1 MKNGSKVHCLYEV
14 EIFRRGRLVVVRITQ
29 FLVYDFYGTLVEH
42 LPKSSRK
49 KGVRLGVPYPNLNFF
64 PMGMGISHDRKK
76 ISLGIPWEFQKAQ
89 NEPKYRIFIH

>member
-14 EIFRRGRLVVVRITQ
+14 EIFRRGRVEVRITQ

-49 KGVRLGVPYPNLNFF
+49 MKGVRYKKGQ
-64 PMGMGISHDRKK
+64 RKEVE
-76 ISLGIPWEFQKAQ
+76 LVEQKM
-89 NEPKYRIFIH
+89 YLV

>member
-49 KGVRLGVPYPNLNFF
+49 KGVRYKKGQRKEVETGAKTELPSYQAVQDLASGCLGLLCELRDKLA
-64 PMGMGISHDRKK
+64 G
-76 ISLGIPWEFQKAQ
+76 
-89 NEPKYRIFIH
+89 